1 MGNRVNHHAL
11 RLLLIVAISL
21 ILSGFSKQ
29 PITSLD
35 QLAQPG
41 TIIATG
47 LDTPA
52 EVMLVKDYPNATVL
66 PYSDIFLAYT
76 DVARG
81 RIDACV
87 SARREMEFAIDHGCT
102 GVRLLDE
109 NYAINKVAVGVSP
122 VSRIPNLRQKIN
134 TFIAEAKADGTLD
147 DMYDRW
153 VIRDEEI
160 MPNIPPAENPSFTL
174 RVGTTGTVMPY
185 SYFIGSNLAGYD
197 IELAQRFARWLGA
210 KLEFQVI
217 DWGGIIAAAEKGNI
231 DCIMSNLFYSEEKD
245 ESIPFSDILFEVE
258 ITAMV
263 RDDGQTVKESPRAS
277 KGLRWEDYNGKRI
290 AVVTGSV
297 FDAIVQKALPD
308 AKVVYINSSAD
319 LIVALESDRIDA
331 FVVDELAA
339 RQISAENERV
349 TVADGYL
356 DTFEYGF
363 VLPKSDKGEALLAE
377 LDPWLASMKES
388 GALERVFDKWMMA
401 EEADKTVPDYKA
413 FPAPK
418 GTLTLATEGDYVPLN
433 YYRGNEIIGVEIDLA
448 AQFCEASGYGLEV
461 KTMSFEGILPAVQA
475 EKADFAAAGISITGE
490 RRESVNFTV
499 PYYTG
504 GTVLVVLKDGT
515 DSVQGEVTTH
525 TDGRGASFWDGIVS
539 SFEKTFIREDRW
551 QLFVQG
557 VENTLTITVL
567 VILFGTAL
575 GFVIFM
581 LCRNGNP
588 AANLITRFSVWLV
601 QGMPVVVLLMVLYYV
616 IFGSIAI
623 SGITVAVIGFTL
635 TFGFSVFGM
644 LKMGVGA
651 VDVGQY
657 EAAYAL
663 GYSNRRTFFRIILP
677 QALPHVLPAYKGEI
691 VGLIKATAVVGYI
704 AVQDLTKMGDI
715 VRSRTY
721 EAFFPLIAVTVIYFL
736 LEGLLRFLISRVT
749 ININAR
755 RRKPETILKGIR
767 REVRS

>member
-1 MGNRVNHHAL
+1 
-11 RLLLIVAISL
+11 
-21 ILSGFSKQ
+21 
-29 PITSLD
+29 
-35 QLAQPG
+35 
-41 TIIATG
+41 
-47 LDTPA
+47 
-52 EVMLVKDYPNATVL
+52 
-66 PYSDIFLAYT
+66 
-76 DVARG
+76 
-81 RIDACV
+81 
-87 SARREMEFAIDHGCT
+87 MEFAIDHGCT

-377 LDPWLASMKES
+377 FDPWLASMKES